1 MTTSLVLA
9 AIGLIAFGLAVVLF
23 RKRDLPL

>member
-1 MTTSLVLA
+1 MVTSLVLA
-9 AIGLIAFGLAVVLF
+9 AIGLIAFGLAVALF